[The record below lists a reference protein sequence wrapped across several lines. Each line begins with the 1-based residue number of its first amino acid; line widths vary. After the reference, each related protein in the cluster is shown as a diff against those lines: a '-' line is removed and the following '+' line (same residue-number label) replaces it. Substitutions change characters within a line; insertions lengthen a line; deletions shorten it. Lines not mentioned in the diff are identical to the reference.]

1 MQTKTMTNQKKLD
14 DLKLKALENHI
25 PILSDDGLLFLI
37 KTILDQKAKTVLEVG
52 TAVGYSAIAI
62 ALLTGCKVVSIE
74 RDEIRYQE
82 ALLNI
87 KSFDLSNQITVILE
101 DALNLELET
110 KFDCVFIDAAKAQY
124 EKFFTKYQ
132 KNLSENGFII
142 ADNLNFHHLD
152 ITKVSRSTRN
162 LIKRL
167 NAFKVFLKNNEAFDT
182 TFTDIGDGMS
192 VSVRKSL

>member
-1 MQTKTMTNQKKLD
+1 MTNQKKLD

>member
-1 MQTKTMTNQKKLD
+1 MTNQKKLD
-14 DLKLKALENHI
+14 ELKLKALENHI